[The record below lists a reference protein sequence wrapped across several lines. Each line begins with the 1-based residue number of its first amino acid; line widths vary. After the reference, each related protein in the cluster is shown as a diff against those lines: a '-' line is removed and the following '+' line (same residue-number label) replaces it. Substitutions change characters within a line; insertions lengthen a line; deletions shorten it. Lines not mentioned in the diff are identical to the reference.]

1 MDDLRNQLIN
11 GRYRVSEE
19 LGIGGM
25 AQVCLAR
32 DLRLGRDVILK
43 LVRIELLASSE
54 GTSVREQFLHEANLM
69 LRLRHP
75 NLEAIYEY
83 GEYQGRPFMVLEPLL
98 NSSLSRRMH
107 EFHDHQSAAT
117 LLAVIADGLQHMHD
131 LRIVHCDVKP
141 DNILFDA
148 NDVPKLADFGIARLL
163 PQPRQT
169 QEPEDQQPPPF
180 VQGTPQYMAP
190 ELWFNQPCPQSDQYA
205 LGVTLYELLT
215 REWPFSGTSALETGE
230 EHLNRPIPL
239 PSALLPDLPPEVD
252 AVIGCLLAKQ
262 PQDRYT
268 TMADAARALR
278 MLADVPLSEGEK
290 ERRKSLIHQKQRR
303 RWWRWLLLSAAV
315 LLLVGVIVTILL
327 VW

>member
-1 MDDLRNQLIN
+1 MDELRNQLIN
-11 GRYRVSEE
+11 GRYRVIEE

-25 AQVCLAR
+25 AQVCKAR
-32 DLRLGRDVILK
+32 DLRLNRDVTLK
-43 LVRIELLASSE
+43 LVRAELLASSE
-54 GTSVREQFLHEANLM
+54 GTLVREQFMHEASLM

-75 NLEAIYEY
+75 NLEAIYDF
-83 GEYQGRPFMVLEPLL
+83 GEFKGQPFMALEPQLK
-98 NSSLSRRMH
+98 SSLSRRMH
-107 EFHDHQSAAT
+107 EFHDHQSAAS
-117 LLAVIADGLQHMHD
+117 LLAAIADGLQHMHD
-131 LRIVHCDVKP
+131 QRIVHCDVKP
-141 DNILFDA
+141 DNILFDE

-163 PQPRQT
+163 PHQHQT
-169 QEPEDQQPPPF
+169 QEPDKQHPPTF

-190 ELWFNQPCPQSDQYA
+190 ELWYNQPCPQSDQYA

-215 REWPFSGTSALETGE
+215 REWPFSGTSALDTGE

-239 PSALLPDLPPEVD
+239 ASALLPDLPPEVD

-262 PQDRYT
+262 PQDRYVS
-268 TMADAARALR
+268 MADAARALR
-278 MLADVPLSEGEK
+278 TLAEVPLSEGEK
-290 ERRKSLIHQKQRR
+290 ARRKSLTQQKQSR